1 MPADARTHEGCAPGA
16 LHRHLAIEQRTQW
29 LDKPARRRTAQC
41 RAERLVAPQ
50 RCERL
55 CGAAHRR
62 QHLALLHRVGCA
74 CESPDC
80 QPVDCAWAT
89 LAGCNLLQDA
99 LAVSGVARLR
109 LLHVDGVG
117 EVVNHDGIG
126 HEGAVGARSAD
137 EHHHGLVPL
146 ERRTEL
152 DKALHGAWQAS
163 S

>member
-1 MPADARTHEGCAPGA
+1 MTLAPN
-16 LHRHLAIEQRTQW
+16 
-29 LDKPARRRTAQC
+29 
-41 RAERLVAPQ
+41 
-50 RCERL
+50 
-55 CGAAHRR
+55 
-62 QHLALLHRVGCA
+62 RVPVKLYRDGCA

-137 EHHHGLVPL
+137 EHHHGLVLL
-146 ERRTEL
+146 ERCAEL
-152 DKALHGAWQAS
+152 DKTLHGVWQESTQVKPLGSVQARGEGVEAS
-163 S
+163 RRTQTR